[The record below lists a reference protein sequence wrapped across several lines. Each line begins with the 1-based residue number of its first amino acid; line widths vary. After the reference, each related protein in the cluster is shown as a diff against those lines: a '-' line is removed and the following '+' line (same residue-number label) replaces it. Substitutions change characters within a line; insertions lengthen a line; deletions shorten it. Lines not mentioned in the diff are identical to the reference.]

1 MTRLSITVDEELV
14 EKARELAEVR
24 TKREAIE
31 LALRE
36 YVNRRRIEK
45 LMELRSSDIIDW
57 TPESLRSWRDMS
69 IIKPWPDD
77 E

>member
-45 LMELRSSDIIDW
+45 LTHLRGSDIIDW
-57 TPESLRSWRDMS
+57 TPESLRAWRDMS